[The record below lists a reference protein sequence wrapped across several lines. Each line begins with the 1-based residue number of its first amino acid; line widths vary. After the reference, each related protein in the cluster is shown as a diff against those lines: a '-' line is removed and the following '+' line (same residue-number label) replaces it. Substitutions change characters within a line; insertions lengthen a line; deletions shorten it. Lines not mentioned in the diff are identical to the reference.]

1 MEKLNVI
8 VAMATKNDCYKTAT
22 PAKMGGIIVH
32 STAAN
37 NPYLR
42 RYIDAPAEVGVNKY
56 GNTWNNPVSVM
67 GRSVAVHAF
76 IGYDI
81 NNEIRVAQMLPYNI
95 ACWGNGSKT
104 TGNCNYNPN
113 ARIQFEICE
122 DNRQNKAYLDAV
134 LNVATQYCAELC
146 IQFGWDPL
154 GMYNGAPVIMDHA
167 ESYQYRKGGNH
178 SDIGHW
184 IKPFGYTMDWFRS
197 EVKRKMNLL
206 NQKPVEPSKPVQ
218 PSGDFKIGDI
228 VDFKGGPHYSS
239 SQASAAPAVV
249 KAGKAKI
256 TAIAAGSKHPYHL
269 IGKDA
274 NAGSAN
280 SNVYGWVDANLVS
293 KAGASKPDPT
303 PSKDVIKVGSKVR
316 VKSGAKT
323 YTGGSLASFV
333 YSTLYDVIEIK
344 GDRVVIGIE
353 KAVTAAVHMSDL
365 TLVSGGGS
373 STPTTPTA
381 PVTPKPSATIKVGSK
396 VKVKS
401 GAKTYTGGGL
411 ASFVY
416 KNTYDVIQINGDRV
430 VIGIGKAVTAAINI
444 KDLTLA

>member
-8 VAMATKNDCYKTAT
+8 VAMATKNDCYKDAT

-37 NPYLR
+37 NPYLK

-167 ESYQYRKGGNH
+167 ESYKYRKGGNH

-184 IKPFGYTMDWFRS
+184 IKPFGYTMDWFRN
-197 EVKRKMNLL
+197 EVKRKMDLL
-206 NQKPVEPSKPVQ
+206 NQKPVEPTKPAQ
-218 PSGDFKIGDI
+218 PSGDFKVGDI

-239 SQASAAPAVV
+239 SQAVAAPAVV

-256 TAIAAGSKHPYHL
+256 TRIAAGSKHPYHL

-280 SNVYGWVDANLVS
+280 SNVYGWVDANLIS
-293 KAGASKPDPT
+293 KAGQTAPVE
-303 PSKDVIKVGSKVR
+303 PSK
-316 VKSGAKT
+316 
-323 YTGGSLASFV
+323 
-333 YSTLYDVIEIK
+333 
-344 GDRVVIGIE
+344 
-353 KAVTAAVHMSDL
+353 
-365 TLVSGGGS
+365 
-373 STPTTPTA
+373 PTTPAKKSNEEIAREVIAGKWGNGADRKNRLEAAGYNYSTVQGIVNNLVNGTA
-381 PVTPKPSATIKVGSK
+381 SSKPSTPKPAATVKVGSK

-401 GAKTYTGGGL
+401 GAKTYNGGGL

-430 VIGIGKAVTAAINI
+430 VIGIGKAVTAAVNI
-444 KDLTLA
+444 KDLTLS